1 MTRHPGFCPA
11 CFAALDAEA
20 QHCPR
25 CGAVMAELSARD
37 YREKLLRALHHPLA
51 AVRMRVIIALSVRAE
66 PETACALAD
75 CVLRHPTDVVE
86 GLEVVRRLRDWP
98 ETEARDAA
106 LIRLSAHP
114 SCLVRKAVE
123 RARAVPNNRRVPFS
137 NGGSLNEGSPSP

>member
-20 QHCPR
+20 KHCPR

-37 YREKLLRALHHPLA
+37 YREKLLRALTHPLA
-51 AVRMRVIIALSVRAE
+51 EVRLRAVIALGLRAE
-66 PETACALAD
+66 TATARALAD
-75 CVLRHPTDVVE
+75 CALRHPTDVVE

-114 SCLVRKAVE
+114 SRLVRTAAE
-123 RARAVPNNRRVPFS
+123 RACSIIDNR
-137 NGGSLNEGSPSP
+137 SLAHA